1 MSLTESDLT
10 PLMRQYQDIKQQ
22 YPEAILFFRV
32 GDFYEM
38 FLKDAEEASK
48 ILEIV
53 LTARGKTKGSP
64 IPLCGIPH
72 HASTGYIAKLLK
84 AGRTVA
90 LCEQVEDPKL
100 AKGLVRREV
109 VRLYTPGT
117 LFDTELL
124 PPKDSNFLASLS
136 CAPSSLQSKEKNHCQ
151 FGLATLDLSTGE
163 FWISEGP
170 SEATSADL
178 IDELVRI
185 DPKELIVAGDTPVE
199 LVHSLEALH
208 ISRFTSQD
216 PSWFEFDRCREILT
230 THFSGSPPEDLV
242 FANVQQGIQAA
253 GSLLHYL
260 KVTQPSTEHRHLQL
274 PRVRSLEQEMHLD
287 SVTIRNL
294 EIIKPLFEGKHHPT
308 LLSVLDKTITSVG
321 GRLLRQWMI
330 RPLLRLSPIQARH
343 QAVSEFVNH
352 LPIRTSL
359 RQDFRKIQDLER
371 LNSRITL
378 GVANARDL
386 LGLQCSLGVL
396 PKIRSLL
403 ESMQSSLIHHISST
417 WDDLQDIYSLIERTI
432 LENAPI
438 SVREG
443 GIIKDGY
450 HSELDELRKIT
461 REGTRW
467 IAELEAREKTRTG
480 IESLKIKFNHV
491 FGYYIEITKA
501 NLPKV
506 PSEYVRKQT
515 LVNAE
520 RFTTD
525 ELRQLEDRITGVDQK
540 VKTLEASLFTDIRIQ
555 TAEAN
560 QRIQV
565 MAQHIAHL
573 DVLAGLAEAAAL
585 NRYVQPHV
593 DEGGIISITAGR
605 HPVIEHMSPHGGF
618 IANNTMLDLD
628 TNRLLLITGPNM
640 AGKSTYLRQTAL
652 IVLMAQIGSFVPA
665 QAARIGMVDR
675 IFTRVGAADDLASGQ
690 STFMV
695 EMTETARILK
705 SATSRSLILL
715 DEVGRGTSTYD
726 GLSIAWAITEYL
738 LDRCRV
744 GARTLFATHYH
755 EMTQLEKVR
764 EGIKNYTVSV
774 QEKNQEVL
782 FLRKIVEGKAD
793 RSYGIHV
800 AKLAGLPNQVIDRA
814 QEILMQLEGGEAT
827 SISFDHPPSESIQET
842 TPISDTSLPQP
853 HVILEEVK
861 QMDLFAMSPLE
872 ALNRLADLKQRLEH
886 EDK

>member
-1 MSLTESDLT
+1 MSVPESDLT

-72 HASTGYIAKLLK
+72 HAATGYIAKLLK

-124 PPKDSNFLASLS
+124 PPKDSNFLASLF
-136 CAPSSLQSKEKNHCQ
+136 CPPSPLPSKAKEHCL

-163 FWISEGP
+163 FWISEGS

-178 IDELVRI
+178 LDELVRI
-185 DPKELIVAGDTPVE
+185 DPKELIVSGDTPAD
-199 LVHSLEALH
+199 LLQSLEDLH
-208 ISRFTSQD
+208 ISRFTLQD
-216 PSWFEFDRCREILT
+216 HSWFEFDRCRELLES
-230 THFSGSPPEDLV
+230 HFSDSSPVDLSL
-242 FANVQQGIQAA
+242 ASLQRGLPAA
-253 GSLLHYL
+253 GALLQYL

-308 LLSVLDKTITSVG
+308 LLSVLDKTLTSVG

-330 RPLLRLSPIQARH
+330 RPLLRLAPIQARQ
-343 QAVSEFVNH
+343 QAVSEFVNQ
-352 LPIRTSL
+352 LSIRSSL
-359 RQDFRKIQDLER
+359 RQDFRQIQDLER
-371 LNSRITL
+371 LNSRISL
-378 GVANARDL
+378 CVANARDL
-386 LGLQCSLGVL
+386 LGLQYSLAVL
-396 PKIRSLL
+396 PKIRTALEPLQASLL
-403 ESMQSSLIHHISST
+403 KHISST
-417 WDDLQDIYSLIERTI
+417 WDDLQDIYRLIERTI
-432 LENAPI
+432 AENPPL

-450 HSELDELRKIT
+450 HSELDELRKIS

-480 IESLKIKFNHV
+480 IDSLKIKFNQV

-501 NLPKV
+501 NLSKV

-540 VKTLEASLFTDIRIQ
+540 AKTLETSVFNDIRLQ

-560 QRIQV
+560 SRIQS
-565 MAQHIAHL
+565 MAQHIAQL
-573 DVLAGLAEAAAL
+573 DVLAGLAEAAAF
-585 NRYVQPHV
+585 NRYVQPQV
-593 DEGGIISITAGR
+593 DEGGTILISAGR
-605 HPVIEHMSPHGGF
+605 HPVIEQMSPQGGF
-618 IANNTMLDLD
+618 IANDTLLDLD

-675 IFTRVGAADDLASGQ
+675 IFTRVGAADDLASGH

-705 SATSRSLILL
+705 SATTRSLILL

-738 LDRCRV
+738 LDRCRI

-755 EMTQLEKVR
+755 EMTQLEKGR
-764 EGIKNYTVSV
+764 EGVKNYTVSV

-800 AKLAGLPNQVIDRA
+800 AKLAGLPQEVVNRA
-814 QEILMQLEGGEAT
+814 QEILIQLEGGEAT
-827 SISFDHPPSESIQET
+827 AISFDAPQET
-842 TPISDTSLPQP
+842 AQDSYPITDSSVPQP
-853 HVILEEVK
+853 HIILEEVK

-872 ALNRLADLKQRLEH
+872 ALNRLADMKQRLEN